1 MLRNLVL
8 GTRQWTI
15 ADSIM
20 NVRTQVHFDLN
31 PLHMTKTALELS
43 PLEWKKYSL
52 PQQLVEP
59 EVRVR
64 LKEAWRLIPELARLL
79 REEFGATQILVFGS
93 AVSADYFSEESDIDI
108 AAWGTPIA
116 QYLSAVLAVNEFHDD
131 FKVDLSDPTLCCST
145 LQKRIKEEGIEV

>member
-1 MLRNLVL
+1 MR
-8 GTRQWTI
+8 W
-15 ADSIM
+15 
-20 NVRTQVHFDLN
+20 
-31 PLHMTKTALELS
+31 
-43 PLEWKKYSL
+43 
-52 PQQLVEP
+52 
-59 EVRVR
+59 
-64 LKEAWRLIPELARLL
+64 KEAWRLIPALARLL

-131 FKVDLSDPTLCCST
+131 FKVDLLDPTLCCST